1 LFAER
6 QEIVG
11 KERPGPAVV
20 GEIAARPF

>member
-11 KERPGPAVV
+11 KERLAPAVV